1 LLNGRHLCFLYNPL
15 KIRTAKV
22 FKIGRMQNIDEK
34 KFWME
39 IDGKTI
45 LCGDFCKKG
54 VIKDREH
61 CKRRGYSLIKEILW
75 FVLKL

>member
-45 LCGDFCKKG
+45 LCGIFVKK
-54 VIKDREH
+54 V
-61 CKRRGYSLIKEILW
+61 
-75 FVLKL
+75 